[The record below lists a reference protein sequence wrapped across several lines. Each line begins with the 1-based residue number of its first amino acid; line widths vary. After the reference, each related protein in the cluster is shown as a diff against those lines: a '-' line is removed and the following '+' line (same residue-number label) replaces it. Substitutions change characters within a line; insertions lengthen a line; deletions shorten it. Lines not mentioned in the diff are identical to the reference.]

1 MGLKLVVDGG
11 LKKVVKEWKAVKEA
25 WPNDKAEQKGWT
37 HQYMQHA
44 RTVAR
49 LAPITC
55 ATLLAVV
62 IPITIIGYLVCQQ
75 L

>member
-1 MGLKLVVDGG
+1 MGVKLVPDGG
-11 LKKVVKEWKAVKEA
+11 LKKVVNEWKAIKEA
-25 WPNDKAEQKGWT
+25 WPNDKADQKGWT

-55 ATLLAVV
+55 ATIIAVV
-62 IPITIIGYLVCQQ
+62 FPIIITSIL
-75 L
+75 LWA

>member
-1 MGLKLVVDGG
+1 MGFKFEVDGG
-11 LKKVVKEWKAVKEA
+11 LKKAVREWKAVKEA
-25 WPNDKAEQKGWT
+25 WPNDKADQKGWT

-55 ATLLAVV
+55 ATIIAVV
-62 IPITIIGYLVCQQ
+62 FPIIITSIFLWV
-75 L
+75 

>member
-1 MGLKLVVDGG
+1 MGLRLVVDGG
-11 LKKVVKEWKAVKEA
+11 LKKAFNEWKAVKEA
-25 WPNDKAEQKGWT
+25 LPNDKAEQEGWT

-55 ATLLAVV
+55 ATIIAV
-62 IPITIIGYLVCQQ
+62 IFPIIIMSIILWA
-75 L
+75 